1 MNEIDYDVYV
11 QYIRNEIA
19 TIMKSDSKYKS
30 YTVKISREQFFSTDT
45 DDKRNTIYIVVEFG
59 SASINFGQTA
69 LPVVLTGI
77 SEQNSSDICQDLLS
91 EFALRYNLQYADPK
105 DTDTEDSVKGNT
117 VLQII
122 EMPDVT
128 TTSNAIYDG
137 YRSVVICGM
146 VFVVSAGTN
155 DFDVYYGYMVK
166 DENGKEIETY
176 QKIDVLTTQINVNFS
191 LDSQPFYKQNNFTTS
206 IVKYA
211 TISISFSTYLLK
223 DNAFIKSVL
232 EILKSRVDT
241 SRKAQ
246 EVNKDFK
253 LKIKFLREKDNEII
267 DTFKIVS
274 LNIAKNIGEIPAI
287 SCSFTN

>member
-1 MNEIDYDVYV
+1 MNEINYDDYV
-11 QYIRNEIA
+11 QYIRDEIS
-19 TIMKSDSKYKS
+19 TIMKSDSKYNS

-77 SEQNSSDICQDLLS
+77 SEQNSSDVCQDLLS
-91 EFALRYNLQYADPK
+91 EFALKYNLQYADNGK
-105 DTDTEDSVKGNT
+105 T
-117 VLQII
+117 VMQIV

-155 DFDVYYGYMVK
+155 DFDVYYIYDK
-166 DENGKEIETY
+166 NGTLTEEKIE
-176 QKIDVLTTQINVNFS
+176 VLTTQINVNFS
-191 LDSQPFYKQNNFTTS
+191 LDSQPFYKQNNFTSS

-223 DNAFIKSVL
+223 DNAFIRSVL
-232 EILKSRVDT
+232 EILKSRVDE
-241 SRKAQ
+241 SGKSK

-253 LKIKFLREKDNEII
+253 LKIQFLRETDNKIV

>member
-19 TIMKSDSKYKS
+19 AIMESNSKYNS

-105 DTDTEDSVKGNT
+105 GTDTANPDNGNT
-117 VLQII
+117 ILQII

-155 DFDVYYGYMVK
+155 DFDVYYIYDK
-166 DENGKEIETY
+166 NGTPTEE
-176 QKIDVLTTQINVNFS
+176 KIDVLTTQINVNFS
-191 LDSQPFYKQNNFTTS
+191 LDSQPFYKQNNFSTS

-211 TISISFSTYLLK
+211 TITISFSTYLLK
-223 DNAFIKSVL
+223 DSAFIKSVL

-253 LKIKFLREKDNEII
+253 LKIKFLREQNNEMI

-274 LNIAKNIGEIPAI
+274 LNITKNIGEIPAI
-287 SCSFTN
+287 GCSFTN

>member
-1 MNEIDYDVYV
+1 MNEINYDVYV
-11 QYIRNEIA
+11 QYIRDEIS
-19 TIMKSDSKYKS
+19 TIMKSDSKYNS

-91 EFALRYNLQYADPK
+91 EFALKYNLQYADNGK
-105 DTDTEDSVKGNT
+105 T
-117 VLQII
+117 VMQIV

-155 DFDVYYGYMVK
+155 DFDVYYIYDK
-166 DENGKEIETY
+166 NGTLTEEKIE
-176 QKIDVLTTQINVNFS
+176 VLTTQINVNFS

-223 DNAFIKSVL
+223 DNAFIRSVL
-232 EILKSRVDT
+232 EILKSRVNE
-241 SRKAQ
+241 SGKSK

-253 LKIKFLREKDNEII
+253 LKIKFLREQNNEIV

>member
-1 MNEIDYDVYV
+1 MNEINYDDYV
-11 QYIRNEIA
+11 QYIRDEIS
-19 TIMKSDSKYKS
+19 TIMKSDSKYNF

-77 SEQNSSDICQDLLS
+77 SEQNSSDVCQDLLS
-91 EFALRYNLQYADPK
+91 EFALKYNLQYADNGK
-105 DTDTEDSVKGNT
+105 T
-117 VLQII
+117 VMQIV

-155 DFDVYYGYMVK
+155 DFDVYYIYDK
-166 DENGKEIETY
+166 NGTLTEEKIE
-176 QKIDVLTTQINVNFS
+176 VLTTQINVNFS
-191 LDSQPFYKQNNFTTS
+191 LDSQPFYKQNNFTSS

-223 DNAFIKSVL
+223 DNAFIRDVL
-232 EILKSRVDT
+232 KILKSRVDET
-241 SRKAQ
+241 RESK

-253 LKIKFLREKDNEII
+253 LKIKFLREQNNEIV

>member
-1 MNEIDYDVYV
+1 MNEIDYDDYV

-19 TIMKSDSKYKS
+19 TIMKSNSKYKS

-77 SEQNSSDICQDLLS
+77 SEQNSSDVCQDLLS

-105 DTDTEDSVKGNT
+105 GTDTGNPDKGNT
-117 VLQII
+117 ILQII

-155 DFDVYYGYMVK
+155 DFDVYYIY
-166 DENGKEIETY
+166 DINGTPTEE
-176 QKIDVLTTQINVNFS
+176 KIDVLTTQINVNFS
-191 LDSQPFYKQNNFTTS
+191 LDSQPFYKQNNFSTS

-211 TISISFSTYLLK
+211 TITISFSTYLLK
-223 DNAFIKSVL
+223 DSAFIKSVL
-232 EILKSRVDT
+232 EILKSRVAT
-241 SRKAQ
+241 SRTAQ
-246 EVNKDFK
+246 EVNKNFK
-253 LKIKFLREKDNEII
+253 LKIKFLREQNNEMI

-274 LNIAKNIGEIPAI
+274 LNITKNIGEIPAI
-287 SCSFTN
+287 GCSFTN

>member
-1 MNEIDYDVYV
+1 MNEINYDVYV
-11 QYIRNEIA
+11 QYIRDEIS
-19 TIMKSDSKYKS
+19 TIMKSDSKYNS

-77 SEQNSSDICQDLLS
+77 SEQNSSDVCQDLLS
-91 EFALRYNLQYADPK
+91 EFALKYNLQYADDGK
-105 DTDTEDSVKGNT
+105 T
-117 VLQII
+117 VMQIV

-155 DFDVYYGYMVK
+155 DFDVYYIYDK
-166 DENGKEIETY
+166 NGTLTEEKIE
-176 QKIDVLTTQINVNFS
+176 VLTTQINVNFS
-191 LDSQPFYKQNNFTTS
+191 LDSQPFYKQNNFTSS

-223 DNAFIKSVL
+223 DNAFIRSVL
-232 EILKSRVDT
+232 EILKSRVDA
-241 SRKAQ
+241 SGKSK

-253 LKIKFLREKDNEII
+253 LKIKFLREENNEIV

>member
-1 MNEIDYDVYV
+1 MNEINYDVYV
-11 QYIRNEIA
+11 QYIRDEIS
-19 TIMKSDSKYKS
+19 TIMKSDSKYNS

-91 EFALRYNLQYADPK
+91 EFALKYNLQYADNGK
-105 DTDTEDSVKGNT
+105 T
-117 VLQII
+117 VMQIV

-146 VFVVSAGTN
+146 VFVASAGTN
-155 DFDVYYGYMVK
+155 DFDVYYMHT
-166 DENGKEIETY
+166 KEDGTLQEEKIE
-176 QKIDVLTTQINVNFS
+176 VLTTQINVNFS
-191 LDSQPFYKQNNFTTS
+191 LDSQPFYKQNNFTSS

-223 DNAFIKSVL
+223 DNAFIRSVL
-232 EILKSRVDT
+232 EILKSRVDE
-241 SRKAQ
+241 SGKSK

-253 LKIKFLREKDNEII
+253 LKIKFLREQNNEIV

>member
-1 MNEIDYDVYV
+1 MNEIDYDDYV
-11 QYIRNEIA
+11 QYIRNEIE
-19 TIMKSDSKYKS
+19 TIMKSDSKYNS

-105 DTDTEDSVKGNT
+105 GTDTGNPDKGNT
-117 VLQII
+117 ILQII

-155 DFDVYYGYMVK
+155 DFDVYYIYDK
-166 DENGKEIETY
+166 NGTPTEE
-176 QKIDVLTTQINVNFS
+176 KIDVLTTQINVNFS